1 MSEKKAK
8 DINKWDK
15 GISLFFPETLMIK
28 ETWNPIKP
36 GLLLA
41 GHIKQNVV
49 VSTTL
54 MVISRQRTVSINSCK
69 INYN

>member
-1 MSEKKAK
+1 MFEKKAK

-15 GISLFFPETLMIK
+15 GISLSFPETLMIK
-28 ETWNPIKP
+28 VTWNPIKP
-36 GLLLA
+36 ELLLA

-54 MVISRQRTVSINSCK
+54 P
-69 INYN
+69 

>member
-1 MSEKKAK
+1 
-8 DINKWDK
+8 
-15 GISLFFPETLMIK
+15 MIK

-36 GLLLA
+36 ELLLA